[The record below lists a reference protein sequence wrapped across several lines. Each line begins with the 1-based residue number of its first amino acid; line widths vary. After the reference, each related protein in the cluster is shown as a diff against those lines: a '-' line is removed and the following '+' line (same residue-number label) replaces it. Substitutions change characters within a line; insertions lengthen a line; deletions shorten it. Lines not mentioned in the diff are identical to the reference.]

1 MCMYINI
8 WIRTSISLHMTYTH
22 TYIYIHIHIL
32 YMYNQKSI
40 CQQQGARK
48 ATTSGYA
55 ARQPLNVSQHFYC
68 GPKT

>member
-1 MCMYINI
+1 MTCKYID
-8 WIRTSISLHMTYTH
+8 LHT
-22 TYIYIHIHIL
+22 HIL

-55 ARQPLNVSQHFYC
+55 ARLPLNVSQHFFV
-68 GPKT
+68 GPTT